1 MTEKKKIFVWSLYD
15 FANTSYSI
23 IVVTFLY
30 AVYFKETV
38 NANSGE
44 GDFYWGLGTSV
55 SMLLTALISPVLGA
69 VADYTSTKK
78 RFLSFFSTI
87 CIISTALLYFVG
99 PGDVLLGL
107 VLLIIANIGFEA
119 GLIFYDSFLP
129 EITKP
134 KNFGRVSG
142 YGFAMGYLGSL
153 TSLVILLPF
162 IQNELIR
169 ESFPVAA
176 LFFLLFALPTL
187 IFLKEKKKAIP
198 PGESFVAIGLNRV
211 LFTIK
216 HLKQYRNLAIFLLS
230 FFCFIEGVN
239 TVIYFAGIYA
249 TTTLGFTKWE
259 LIIFFI
265 SVQGT
270 AILGSILFGIISDR
284 IGHKKSLMI
293 TLFIWILTVLAAFW
307 VTDKSYFYVVGF
319 MAGGAMGSSQSISRA
334 LMSQLTPPDKKTEF
348 FGFYS
353 FFGKSSAVIGPLVFG
368 IISTVTGSQ
377 RYAILSLLFFFIAG
391 IITLSFVNDQHNESS
406 TEPLTP

>member
-1 MTEKKKIFVWSLYD
+1 MNEKKKIFVWTLYD

-38 NANSGE
+38 NLNKSE

-55 SMLLTALISPVLGA
+55 SMLVAALISPVLGA

-78 RFLSFFSTI
+78 RFLTFFSLV
-87 CIISTALLYFVG
+87 CIVATSLLYFVG
-99 PGDVLLGL
+99 PGDVVLGL
-107 VLLIIANIGFEA
+107 ALLIVANIGFEA

-142 YGFAMGYLGSL
+142 YGYAMGYLGSL
-153 TSLVILLPF
+153 SSLLILMPL
-162 IQNELIR
+162 IQMEMIS

-176 LFFLLFALPTL
+176 LFFFIFALPTL
-187 IFLKEKKKAIP
+187 ILLKEHKKEKP
-198 PGESFVAIGLNRV
+198 SGESYFTIGVTRV
-211 LFTIK
+211 IFTIK

-230 FFCFIEGVN
+230 FFFFIEGVN
-239 TVIYFAGIYA
+239 TIIYFAGIYA
-249 TTTLGFTKWE
+249 TTTLGFTKGE
-259 LIIFFI
+259 LIIFFM

-270 AILGSILFGIISDR
+270 AILGSVVFGIISDT

-293 TLFIWILTVLAAFW
+293 TLFIWIFTVALAFW
-307 VTDKSYFYVVGF
+307 ITEKSYFYVVGF
-319 MAGGAMGSSQSISRA
+319 LAGGAMGSSQSISRA

-353 FFGKSSAVIGPLVFG
+353 FFGKSSAILGPLVFG
-368 IISTVTGSQ
+368 LISSATGSQ
-377 RYAILSLLFFFIAG
+377 RYAILSLLFFFVAG
-391 IITLSFVNDQHNESS
+391 IIVLAFVKEENAAA
-406 TEPLTP
+406 T

>member
-78 RFLSFFSTI
+78 RFLSFFSAI

-162 IQNELIR
+162 IQNELIK

-176 LFFLLFALPTL
+176 LFFLVFALPTL

-249 TTTLGFTKWE
+249 TTTLGFTKGE

-270 AILGSILFGIISDR
+270 AILGSILFGIISDQ
-284 IGHKKSLMI
+284 IGHKKSLLI
-293 TLFIWILTVLAAFW
+293 TLFIWIFTVLAAFW

-391 IITLSFVNDQHNESS
+391 IIVLSFVNDKHKE
-406 TEPLTP
+406 TTAEPQSL

>member
-38 NANSGE
+38 NSNSGE

-78 RFLSFFSTI
+78 RFLSFFTVV
-87 CIISTALLYFVG
+87 CIISTALLFFVG

-107 VLLIIANIGFEA
+107 LLLIIANIGFEA

-176 LFFLLFALPTL
+176 LFFLIFALPTL
-187 IFLKEKKKAIP
+187 IFLKEKKKEIP
-198 PGESFVAIGLNRV
+198 AGESFVKIGLNRV

-216 HLKQYRNLAIFLLS
+216 HLK
-230 FFCFIEGVN
+230 
-239 TVIYFAGIYA
+239 TV
-249 TTTLGFTKWE
+249 
-259 LIIFFI
+259 
-265 SVQGT
+265 
-270 AILGSILFGIISDR
+270 
-284 IGHKKSLMI
+284 
-293 TLFIWILTVLAAFW
+293 
-307 VTDKSYFYVVGF
+307 
-319 MAGGAMGSSQSISRA
+319 
-334 LMSQLTPPDKKTEF
+334 
-348 FGFYS
+348 
-353 FFGKSSAVIGPLVFG
+353 
-368 IISTVTGSQ
+368 
-377 RYAILSLLFFFIAG
+377 
-391 IITLSFVNDQHNESS
+391 
-406 TEPLTP
+406 

>member
-1 MTEKKKIFVWSLYD
+1 MNEKKKIFVWTLYD

-38 NANSGE
+38 NLNKSE

-55 SMLLTALISPVLGA
+55 SMLVAALISPVLGA

-78 RFLSFFSTI
+78 RFLTFFSLV
-87 CIISTALLYFVG
+87 CIVATSLLYFVG
-99 PGDVLLGL
+99 PGDVVLGL
-107 VLLIIANIGFEA
+107 ALLIMANIGFEA

-142 YGFAMGYLGSL
+142 YGYAMGYLGSL
-153 TSLVILLPF
+153 SSLLILMPL
-162 IQNELIR
+162 IQMEMIS

-176 LFFLLFALPTL
+176 LFFFIFALPTL
-187 IFLKEKKKAIP
+187 ILLKEHKKEKP
-198 PGESFVAIGLNRV
+198 SGESYFTIGVTRV
-211 LFTIK
+211 IFTIK

-230 FFCFIEGVN
+230 FFFFIEGVN
-239 TVIYFAGIYA
+239 TIIYFAGIYA
-249 TTTLGFTKWE
+249 TTTLGFTKGE
-259 LIIFFI
+259 LIIFFM

-270 AILGSILFGIISDR
+270 AILGSVVFGIISDT

-293 TLFIWILTVLAAFW
+293 TLFIWIFTVALAFW
-307 VTDKSYFYVVGF
+307 ITEKSYFYVVGF
-319 MAGGAMGSSQSISRA
+319 LAGGAMGSSQSISRA

-353 FFGKSSAVIGPLVFG
+353 FFGKSSAILGPLVFG
-368 IISTVTGSQ
+368 LISSATGSQ
-377 RYAILSLLFFFIAG
+377 RYAILSLLFFFVAG
-391 IITLSFVNDQHNESS
+391 IIVLAFVKEENAAA
-406 TEPLTP
+406 T

>member
-307 VTDKSYFYVVGF
+307 VTDKSYFYFVGF

>member
-1 MTEKKKIFVWSLYD
+1 MNEKKKIFVWTLYD

-38 NANSGE
+38 NLNKSE

-55 SMLLTALISPVLGA
+55 SMLVTALISPVLGA

-78 RFLSFFSTI
+78 RFLTFFSLV
-87 CIISTALLYFVG
+87 CILATSLLYFVG
-99 PGDVLLGL
+99 PGDVVLGL
-107 VLLIIANIGFEA
+107 ALLIVANIGFEA

-142 YGFAMGYLGSL
+142 YGYAMGYLGSL
-153 TSLVILLPF
+153 SSLLILMPL
-162 IQNELIR
+162 IQMEMIS

-176 LFFLLFALPTL
+176 LFFLIFALPTL
-187 IFLKEKKKAIP
+187 ILLKEHKKEKPA
-198 PGESFVAIGLNRV
+198 GESYFTIGVTRV
-211 LFTIK
+211 IFTIK

-230 FFCFIEGVN
+230 FFFFIEGVN
-239 TVIYFAGIYA
+239 TIIYFAGIYA
-249 TTTLGFTKWE
+249 TTTLGFTKGE
-259 LIIFFI
+259 LIIFFM

-270 AILGSILFGIISDR
+270 AILGSVVFGIISDT
-284 IGHKKSLMI
+284 IGHKKSLII
-293 TLFIWILTVLAAFW
+293 TLFIWIFTVAMAFW
-307 VTDKSYFYVVGF
+307 ITEKSYFYVVGF
-319 MAGGAMGSSQSISRA
+319 LAGGAMGSSQSISRA

-353 FFGKSSAVIGPLVFG
+353 FFGKSSAVLGPLVFG
-368 IISTVTGSQ
+368 LISSATGSQ
-377 RYAILSLLFFFIAG
+377 RYAILSLLFFFVAG
-391 IITLSFVNDQHNESS
+391 IVVLAFVKEENAAA
-406 TEPLTP
+406 T